1 MSSKTD
7 YFENNLTDVLWR
19 GQSLT
24 VGTAKL
30 CWCATGTTVTPPT
43 FYVGLLT
50 ATPTD
55 STAGTEVTGGSY
67 ARQSMAA
74 SLANMAGTQSAGSTT
89 ASSGT
94 GATTSNNATI
104 TFTGMPAASLTA
116 FGIYD
121 AVSGGN
127 LLEYAALTGQPIA
140 VASGATV
147 TFNAGGLTIQEDT

>member
-7 YFENNLTDVLWR
+7 YLENNLTDVFWR
-19 GQSLT
+19 GQGLT

-30 CWCATGTTVTPPT
+30 CWCATATTITPPT

-67 ARQSMAA
+67 ARQPIVT
-74 SLANMAGTQSAGSTT
+74 SLANMAGTQSAGSTV

-94 GATTSNNATI
+94 GGTTSNNAVLTY
-104 TFTGMPAASLTA
+104 TNMPASTLTS

-121 AVSGGN
+121 AVTAGN
-127 LLEYAALTGQPIA
+127 LLEFAALTGQPIA
-140 VASGATV
+140 IAAAATV
-147 TFNAGGLTIQEDT
+147 TFAAGALTIQEDN